1 MRARLLRAGLRS
13 SGPLKLP
20 IGLGMGKHR
29 AGQAQLEL
37 LLKQLSS
44 SLVWTTN
51 ADLVVTSAFGGA
63 LQLLQIDAPREL
75 VGKSVAQLTE
85 GTPDEGA
92 ALLDAHRR
100 ALEGDAEDI
109 TEQWGPFP
117 FDLHLEPLRDGN
129 HIVGVGGIAVDAS
142 KRRAAEQALTESEA
156 RFRTL
161 VERLPICTYINPL
174 GLPIRTTY
182 MSPHVEKLLGFPVAR
197 WLEEP
202 DFFVTRLHPDDRAR
216 VLEAAHRTHENGET
230 FRQSYRLLA
239 KDGRVVHLLDET
251 IPVSDERGR
260 DSCARSRR
268 SRSARDAGSAS
279 VLSSAPPQGPVVG
292 RRVPCRRRVVHAR
305 A

>member
-13 SGPLKLP
+13 SRPLKVP
-20 IGLGMGKHR
+20 IGIEMGKHHR
-29 AGQAQLEL
+29 AEQAQLEL

-51 ADLVVTSAFGGA
+51 ADFVITSTFGGA
-63 LQLLQIDAPREL
+63 LQLMGIDGPREL
-75 VGKSVAQLTE
+75 VGKSVAELTA

-92 ALLDAHRR
+92 AILDAHRR
-100 ALEGDAEDI
+100 ALGGDADDI
-109 TEQWGPFP
+109 TEVWGPYP
-117 FDLHLEPLRDGN
+117 FDLHIEPLREDG

-142 KRRAAEQALTESEA
+142 KRHAAEQALTESEA

-182 MSPHVEKLLGFPVAR
+182 MSPHVEKLLGFPVSR

-202 DFFVTRLHPDDRAR
+202 DFFVTRLHPDDHDR
-216 VLEAAHRTHENGET
+216 VLAAAHRTHENGET

-260 DSCARSRR
+260 PLFLQGFFVELDSATEEEPK
-268 SRSARDAGSAS
+268 SATG
-279 VLSSAPPQGPVVG
+279 
-292 RRVPCRRRVVHAR
+292 
-305 A
+305 

>member
-13 SGPLKLP
+13 SRPLKLP
-20 IGLGMGKHR
+20 IRTGMGKHR
-29 AGQAQLEL
+29 AEQAQLEL

-44 SLVWTTN
+44 SLVWTTD
-51 ADLVVTSAFGGA
+51 ADLVVTSAYGGA
-63 LQLLQIDAPREL
+63 LQLMGIDGPREL
-75 VGKSVAQLTE
+75 VGKTVVELTAT
-85 GTPDEGA
+85 TPDEGDA
-92 ALLDAHRR
+92 ILDAHRR
-100 ALEGDAEDI
+100 ALGGEADDI

-117 FDLHLEPLRDGN
+117 FDLHLEPLREDG

-142 KRRAAEQALTESEA
+142 KRRAAEQALSESEA

-182 MSPHVEKLLGFPVAR
+182 MSPHVETLLGFPVAR

-202 DFFVTRLHPDDRAR
+202 DFFVTRLHPEDRER
-216 VLEAAHRTHENGET
+216 VLASAHRTHEDGEP
-230 FRQSYRLLA
+230 FRESYRLIA

-260 DSCARSRR
+260 PLFLQGFFIELDSVAEEDQQF
-268 SRSARDAGSAS
+268 ATG
-279 VLSSAPPQGPVVG
+279 
-292 RRVPCRRRVVHAR
+292 
-305 A
+305 